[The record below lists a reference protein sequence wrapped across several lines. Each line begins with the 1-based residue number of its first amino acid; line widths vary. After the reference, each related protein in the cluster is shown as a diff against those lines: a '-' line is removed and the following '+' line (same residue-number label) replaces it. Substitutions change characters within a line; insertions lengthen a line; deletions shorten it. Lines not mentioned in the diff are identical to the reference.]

1 METERMTPEELREA
15 QELLGLSDRQMVDRL
30 RLSKPQVF
38 RRYKAMP
45 HQGMHRRIPDRV
57 AQTVRRLVAEELEK
71 L

>member
-1 METERMTPEELREA
+1 MENKRMTPDDLRTA

-45 HQGMHRRIPDRV
+45 HQRMHRPIPDRV
-57 AQTVRRLVAEELEK
+57 AETVRRMVAEELEK